1 MCFYFCYINKMHK
14 CRFCYWFCCCFSF
27 FSYYLGRQAAS
38 PGPGLFF
45 FRFCP
50 PSYPAS
56 SFPLTSGRKPVGLV
70 KPACAVGDEDS
81 RCESLLLAICVANL
95 HTMRKRPCLTYELE
109 KRLAKVL
116 RKYKNILKVLGLQN
130 ISSKLGN
137 FGFHYL
143 ELSPSIFKT
152 MLMSLRISFIS
163 LN

>member
-1 MCFYFCYINKMHK
+1 MSLLSLFLLL
-14 CRFCYWFCCCFSF
+14 F
-27 FSYYLGRQAAS
+27 FFFFLITWAGRPRVQDQA
-38 PGPGLFF
+38 LFF

-56 SFPLTSGRKPVGLV
+56 SFPLISGRKPVRLV